1 MATSTRPKK
10 YQHTLTL
17 NGDITVEDWFDQ
29 FQEHLH
35 EEGLVEIALLTDQ
48 SNADQVTARSRNI
61 TAHFL
66 TSIAPEV
73 YTTLKCLIQPLK
85 LNTRTYGQLKEVL
98 INHMSPKPTVL
109 TERFKFAKS
118 SQKSGESLS
127 DYLARLKSIAVKC
140 EFEDYNLRIRDQFVF
155 GLCERDAVEAL
166 LEEDAGTLTLDN
178 AFKKAISIV
187 RSKQEAQFINTSTG
201 SNDQNFPSN
210 VHSVSREIQ
219 CTKCLLPGHIA
230 EKCNTKC
237 FGCREKYHTKR
248 NCPNKG
254 RSRQFNSRQTSFK
267 RNMDDNAKQRYSPTK
282 NSRQGRR
289 SVHAVQNNESNEE
302 LLDYEPDLDFG
313 ELYKVSMEQ
322 QDIEILSNVETVKS
336 EFDHLSS
343 FDIKH
348 LHSADTFPDKFENY
362 RIVQTNISDSRPL
375 LKTFVNGAELMMEV
389 DSGAS
394 VTVCSKET
402 LDVAGVNVVLKP
414 CRMRLSVAN
423 GEHLDILGKAKVD
436 VCINGLCKSG
446 MDIYVA
452 QSKVPSLLGRT
463 WISQFCGKNW
473 MSKLWSS
480 VENTNA
486 QDANCD
492 EKDSDF
498 DSTAHVI
505 CSKKQPASYLE
516 SYFNGK
522 MRSFEELSQSVV
534 FEDRVGTVKDV
545 QVRLRLKENAQP
557 ISEPP
562 RRVAFAVKEKLEKA
576 YAELEEQGI
585 LVNVE
590 DSPWGTPVVPVL
602 RGDKVR
608 VCGDYTRTLN
618 KVLHEK
624 HHPLPTFEECMSK
637 VVGGQKW
644 TKIDIRQAYNHLEI
658 HPDDIHL
665 TTLNT
670 HCGQKA
676 WTKLPYGLT
685 VSGDY
690 FQENLDII
698 LKGTKMTAWRSDDIL
713 VSGIDDKDHLRNVN
727 EVFCRL
733 EHHGLKVRK
742 EKTAFSRDSVVYLG
756 HKVQAGGSSPVR
768 SKIEDLLKAQTPQNV
783 QQLVSFLSAVG
794 YYRRYLPDL
803 ATVIA
808 PLDRLRSKD
817 TEWQWGKAEQQAF
830 EKLREMLC
838 SNRLLAMYDP
848 KLPIKIESDASN
860 YGLGSVI
867 SHIYPDGSEKPI
879 EYASRTLSKAER
891 KYSQIDKEAL
901 AIIWSV
907 KRFHYYVYG
916 RSFELVSDHKPLIH
930 IFGKNKGLPEMSSN
944 RISRWAL
951 FLMNY
956 NYTIKYRNTREHANC
971 DMLSRLPRTT
981 HHDDEVDEVAE
992 LFSITLEEIFIDAKA
1007 IASETRRDPILNR
1020 VAMWVLD
1027 GWPPKL
1033 PSNTENSSEFQA
1045 FWSRREQLAL
1055 EVDCV
1060 TWGNRVV
1067 IPKNFRD
1074 DVLKLL
1080 HSTHVGRSAMKA
1092 VARSY
1097 VWWPGIDHDIDQ
1109 LVQSCSECAV
1119 HSNTMPKTVDHPW
1132 VRSYKPWQRIHVD
1145 FAGEFLGK
1153 FWFLLM
1159 DSYSKW
1165 PEVVCMNKTITSSAT
1180 IRALRQIF
1188 CREGIPHIM
1197 VSDQGPQ
1204 FTSQEFG
1211 EFTKMNGIRH
1221 VLCPTF
1227 SPKSNGQIER
1237 FVQTFKRAM
1246 KKLHEKSSDLDLNL
1260 AKFLLTYRNTPHS
1273 VTGQPPAVRFK
1284 GRTLRSRLHLLRPTD
1299 RLVLE
1304 NLHPERSEKILS
1316 GTRKERTFNQNQSVW
1331 VQMTADKSWVPA
1343 TVVGTHGK
1351 SPVYDIEFK
1360 GRVVKKHADQLKQ
1373 RVRPVIRIEKHKLT
1387 ESEKAEIR
1395 RNMTPTDTPTRDSA
1409 GDDES
1414 TAVITPVP
1422 DTSNQQA
1429 ETANTPLTHH
1439 SPGQSSPEVSPT
1451 PSQPVRRSERLQNK
1465 TKVNYFE

>member
-1 MATSTRPKK
+1 M
-10 YQHTLTL
+10 

-85 LNTRTYGQLKEVL
+85 LNTRTYEQLKEVL

-140 EFEDYNLRIRDQFVF
+140 EFENYNLRIRDQFVF

-201 SNDQNFPSN
+201 GNDQNFPSN

-254 RSRQFNSRQTSFK
+254 RSRQFNNRQTSFK

-282 NSRQGRR
+282 NSRQGGR
-289 SVHAVQNNESNEE
+289 SVHAVQNNESNDE

-343 FDIKH
+343 FDVEH
-348 LHSADTFPDKFENY
+348 LHTAEIFPDKFENC

-492 EKDSDF
+492 EKDSDV

-522 MRSFEELSQSVV
+522 IRSFEELSESVV

-576 YAELEEQGI
+576 YA
-585 LVNVE
+585 
-590 DSPWGTPVVPVL
+590 
-602 RGDKVR
+602 
-608 VCGDYTRTLN
+608 
-618 KVLHEK
+618 
-624 HHPLPTFEECMSK
+624 
-637 VVGGQKW
+637 
-644 TKIDIRQAYNHLEI
+644 
-658 HPDDIHL
+658 
-665 TTLNT
+665 
-670 HCGQKA
+670 
-676 WTKLPYGLT
+676 
-685 VSGDY
+685 
-690 FQENLDII
+690 
-698 LKGTKMTAWRSDDIL
+698 
-713 VSGIDDKDHLRNVN
+713 
-727 EVFCRL
+727 
-733 EHHGLKVRK
+733 
-742 EKTAFSRDSVVYLG
+742 
-756 HKVQAGGSSPVR
+756 
-768 SKIEDLLKAQTPQNV
+768 
-783 QQLVSFLSAVG
+783 
-794 YYRRYLPDL
+794 
-803 ATVIA
+803 
-808 PLDRLRSKD
+808 
-817 TEWQWGKAEQQAF
+817 
-830 EKLREMLC
+830 
-838 SNRLLAMYDP
+838 
-848 KLPIKIESDASN
+848 
-860 YGLGSVI
+860 
-867 SHIYPDGSEKPI
+867 
-879 EYASRTLSKAER
+879 
-891 KYSQIDKEAL
+891 
-901 AIIWSV
+901 
-907 KRFHYYVYG
+907 
-916 RSFELVSDHKPLIH
+916 
-930 IFGKNKGLPEMSSN
+930 
-944 RISRWAL
+944 
-951 FLMNY
+951 
-956 NYTIKYRNTREHANC
+956 
-971 DMLSRLPRTT
+971 
-981 HHDDEVDEVAE
+981 
-992 LFSITLEEIFIDAKA
+992 
-1007 IASETRRDPILNR
+1007 
-1020 VAMWVLD
+1020 
-1027 GWPPKL
+1027 
-1033 PSNTENSSEFQA
+1033 
-1045 FWSRREQLAL
+1045 
-1055 EVDCV
+1055 
-1060 TWGNRVV
+1060 
-1067 IPKNFRD
+1067 
-1074 DVLKLL
+1074 
-1080 HSTHVGRSAMKA
+1080 
-1092 VARSY
+1092 
-1097 VWWPGIDHDIDQ
+1097 
-1109 LVQSCSECAV
+1109 
-1119 HSNTMPKTVDHPW
+1119 
-1132 VRSYKPWQRIHVD
+1132 
-1145 FAGEFLGK
+1145 
-1153 FWFLLM
+1153 
-1159 DSYSKW
+1159 
-1165 PEVVCMNKTITSSAT
+1165 
-1180 IRALRQIF
+1180 
-1188 CREGIPHIM
+1188 

-1299 RLVLE
+1299 RQVLE

-1316 GTRKERTFNQNQSVW
+1316 GTQKERTFNQNQSVW

-1395 RNMTPTDTPTRDSA
+1395 RNMTPADTPTRDLTSY
-1409 GDDES
+1409 DES
-1414 TAVITPVP
+1414 TAVVTPVP
-1422 DTSNQQA
+1422 DTSNQQV
-1429 ETANTPLTHH
+1429 EQANTPLTHH

-1465 TKVNYFE
+1465 TKVNYYE